1 MEKQAGKVEEYY
13 MQRINEDINN
23 GNFRQMYLLYGEE
36 RYLKRQYRE
45 KLKKALCT
53 DGDQMNVQVYEGKD
67 QNIGE
72 IIDLAET
79 LPFLAERRVIF
90 LDNSGLFKAGGE
102 KLAEYLEHPNET
114 TFFVFTENEIDKRSK
129 LYKTVNSGGIAV
141 EFGIQDEAV
150 LNAGWPGC

>member
-1 MEKQAGKVEEYY
+1 MEEYY

-45 KLKKALCT
+45 KLKKALCA

-79 LPFLAERRVIF
+79 LPFFADRRLI
-90 LDNSGLFKAGGE
+90 LIEDSGLFKKSAE
-102 KLAEYLEHPNET
+102 ELADYMSSIPET
-114 TFFVFTENEIDKRSK
+114 TYFVFAEKEIDKK
-129 LYKTVNSGGIAV
+129 TKMYK
-141 EFGIQDEAV
+141 QV
-150 LNAGWPGC
+150 LPSV